1 MLTKGSGRRRAPA
14 RRPQRPPVAGRPAR
28 EPLRAAILDAA
39 RQLCFEHGPTAVTAR
54 KVAAAVG
61 CSATAIYLYYRS
73 IDHLL
78 HLLRLEGHGLLADR
92 LRRPPATLHAVE
104 RLCAMQEEYLRFG
117 LDHPR
122 YFGLMFPVR
131 LGEGPNLEVG
141 REEAATLLVVRD
153 AAALGIERG
162 ELRRDLDPLVIANHC
177 WLAVH
182 GLTATA
188 VSGHLRFTAPGVEAT
203 DLVEEIKRAT
213 AAWLRG

>member
-1 MLTKGSGRRRAPA
+1 VLTKGAGRRRAPA
-14 RRPQRPPVAGRPAR
+14 RRARSVGRPAR
-28 EPLRAAILDAA
+28 EPVRAAILDAA
-39 RQLCFEHGPTAVTAR
+39 RRLCFEHGSAAVTAR
-54 KVAAAVG
+54 KVAAEVG

-78 HLLRLEGHGLLADR
+78 HLLRLEGHALLAEH
-92 LRRPPATLHAVE
+92 LRRPPATLHAAL
-104 RLCAMQEEYLRFG
+104 RLCAMQDEYLRFG
-117 LDHPR
+117 LEHPR

-131 LGEGPNLEVG
+131 LGEGPSLEVG

-188 VSGHLRFTAPGVEAT
+188 VSGHLRFTAPGVDAVA
-203 DLVEEIKRAT
+203 LVEQIKRAT
-213 AAWLRG
+213 AAWLRV